1 MATLIP
7 NAGSAPHFGARFL
20 DPAVGFT
27 LGRNCESA
35 LYSAMLKILVWYETT
50 TAVASELSAC
60 ALIIRYWTDLNPAI
74 WITIGLV
81 PMIAVNLL
89 MVRAYGNAEIIMSSI
104 KVITFVG

>member
-7 NAGSAPHFGARFL
+7 NAGSAPHFGARFV

-27 LGRNCESA
+27 LGWNCKSVPLCA
-35 LYSAMLKILVWYETT
+35 FAYYLVWYETT

-74 WITIGLV
+74 WITIGLI